1 MGKNAMMTLLMK
13 TSDFKWERRLCGR
26 RVPFCHLPSVLAT
39 NRFEWFSHLDPPNG
53 TEHVNLGQISSFRT
67 QWRNGE
73 SKKRYKRHKM
83 WKNDKNIGANGFLI
97 CRQVILNWPR
107 SLWQYGLWSFQTG
120 GKKLERFLPKNQHTQ
135 TKNLNFENWTSGEPQ

>member
-1 MGKNAMMTLLMK
+1 MQWWLYWWRQVILSENDGFVDAGSVLLFSGIFGQVLCLLTIYHFWAQFFSSETEKTRQNTIWENAMMTLLMK

-73 SKKRYKRHKM
+73 STNNLR
-83 WKNDKNIGANGFLI
+83 NIM
-97 CRQVILNWPR
+97 
-107 SLWQYGLWSFQTG
+107 
-120 GKKLERFLPKNQHTQ
+120 PKHTY
-135 TKNLNFENWTSGEPQ
+135 